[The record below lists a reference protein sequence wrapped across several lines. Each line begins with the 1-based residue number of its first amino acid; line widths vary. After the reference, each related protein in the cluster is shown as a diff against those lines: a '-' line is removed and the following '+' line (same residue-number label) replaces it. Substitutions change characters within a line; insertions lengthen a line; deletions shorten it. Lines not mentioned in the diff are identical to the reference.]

1 MCEGVTCEDVMCEG
15 EVVMCAGVMCEGVI
29 SICTLGEVMSA
40 PSTVN
45 KWDTPSGVQ
54 IPMTTTPSSDITE

>member
-1 MCEGVTCEDVMCEG
+1 
-15 EVVMCAGVMCEGVI
+15 MCAGVMCEGVMCEGVI
-29 SICTLGEVMSA
+29 STCTLGEVMSA

-45 KWDTPSGVQ
+45 KRDTPSGVQ